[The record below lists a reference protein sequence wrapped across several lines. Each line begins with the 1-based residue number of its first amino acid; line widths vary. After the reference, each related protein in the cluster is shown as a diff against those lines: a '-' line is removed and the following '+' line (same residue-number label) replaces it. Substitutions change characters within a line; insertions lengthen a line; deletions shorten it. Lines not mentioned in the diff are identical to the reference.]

1 VNNLN
6 GNEAEGREP
15 MKKIILGSAVAL
27 LLSTAAFAQVPVTD
41 HANTA
46 VNEKIKALTSQIQ
59 SDTSIIKDNTTR
71 TLQAITGDRTQDAGQ
86 FSALATGGGFTMSQ
100 APDFGAILQGNQ
112 ASFGGIGG
120 QFQNMAAQVINGLN
134 LVKMVKDAV
143 TGGELTGANQA
154 YNQGVQTL
162 TALTA
167 MTDAMNA
174 ASKERTDAFTNAAG
188 EIGKAQDMKGALEQN
203 TQMVLQGNQTA
214 NEAVGALN
222 SAVVLES
229 QRYKAAL
236 SEQSQFLK
244 TFAAGAARRRNGQ
257 QQDGQSV
264 REQLEKFE
272 AQSQ

>member
-1 VNNLN
+1 VSGLN
-6 GNEAEGREP
+6 GNKAEGRED
-15 MKKIILGSAVAL
+15 MKTIILASAAVL
-27 LLSTAAFAQVPVTD
+27 LFSTATFAQVPVTD
-41 HANTA
+41 GANTA

-59 SDTSIIKDNTTR
+59 SDTTIIKDNTTK

-86 FSALATGGGFTMSQ
+86 FSSLATGGGFTMSQ

-112 ASFGGIGG
+112 VSFGGIGG

-174 ASKERTDAFTNAAG
+174 ASKERTNAFTNAAG
-188 EIGKAQDMKGALEQN
+188 QIGTAQDMKGALEQN
-203 TQMVLQGNQTA
+203 TQMVLQGNLTA
-214 NEAVGALN
+214 GEAVGALN
-222 SAVVLES
+222 NAVVLES
-229 QRYKAAL
+229 QRYRAAL
-236 SEQSQFLK
+236 AEQSQFLK
-244 TFAAGAARRRNGQ
+244 TFSAGAARKRNGQ
-257 QQDGQSV
+257 QQDGQTV
-264 REQLEKFE
+264 REQLEQFE

>member
-1 VNNLN
+1 
-6 GNEAEGREP
+6 
-15 MKKIILGSAVAL
+15 MKTIILGSAGAL

-41 HANTA
+41 GANTA
-46 VNEKIKALTSQIQ
+46 INDKIKALTSQIQ
-59 SDTSIIKDNTTR
+59 SDTTIIKDNTTK

-86 FSALATGGGFTMSQ
+86 FSSLATGGGFTMSQ

-120 QFQNMAAQVINGLN
+120 QFQNLAAQVINGLN

-174 ASKERTDAFTNAAG
+174 ASKERTNAFTNAAG
-188 EIGKAQDMKGALEQN
+188 EVGKAQDMKGALEQN

-222 SAVVLES
+222 NAVVLES

-236 SEQSQFLK
+236 AEQSQFLK
-244 TFAAGAARRRNGQ
+244 TFAAGGARRRSGQ
-257 QQDGQSV
+257 PQDGRSV
-264 REQLEKFE
+264 REQLEQFE